1 MDISHLKFA
10 YAMVM
15 VQVAS
20 SSMVMRCDG
29 KPPSFNAEHSSSS
42 SSSVEQAI
50 LYNKIMNVIASS
62 EMFIHTYDIYNYI
75 YVNVAI
81 YLKLTL

>member
-42 SSSVEQAI
+42 SVEQAI

-62 EMFIHTYDIYNYI
+62 EMFIHTYEIYNYI